1 MESAKSDNEL
11 ASVQA
16 DRRAFLASAG
26 KFAVGVPPALVVL
39 LSTTMN
45 SPALAQSGGA
55 VGSPYKEQKGAPSNE
70 GYKTPSSESGSQR
83 SSEGRSKG
91 PSPGRGGG

>member
-1 MESAKSDNEL
+1 MESAKSDNES
-11 ASVQA
+11 ASA

-55 VGSPYKEQKGAPSNE
+55 VGSPYKEQKGAPS
-70 GYKTPSSESGSQR
+70 SESGSQR